1 MKLRVPSWVDVRLHY
16 RSGRDDRGDGIGL
29 RCVSGSGALD
39 MVIERRPS
47 LSFARRIS
55 GLPAA
60 GCIQAQAS
68 KACVRHTSTS
78 LPVATS
84 ASTATSLFSLVHD
97 RPGHNKLKLDQPA
110 YRRLGFPHVFT
121 LGMTCVSLL
130 LGSVHALSEDS
141 GERKVIEELT
151 PPWGAVGQVNVAGYR
166 QRVECTGS
174 LIAPNVV
181 ITAAHCVTDPF
192 HRKPFPVDEIHFLAG
207 VRGSTWLRHSTAK
220 CLHFPADYDYGSQS
234 FSKDLVLITLNDNF
248 NDIVAMDLDRTD
260 AQGPDISLI
269 HAAYPADRRYVL
281 TAQFGC
287 HIVTQTQSLWL
298 TNCDA
303 RPASSGGPIL
313 I

>member
-1 MKLRVPSWVDVRLHY
+1 
-16 RSGRDDRGDGIGL
+16 
-29 RCVSGSGALD
+29 
-39 MVIERRPS
+39 
-47 LSFARRIS
+47 
-55 GLPAA
+55 
-60 GCIQAQAS
+60 
-68 KACVRHTSTS
+68 
-78 LPVATS
+78 
-84 ASTATSLFSLVHD
+84 
-97 RPGHNKLKLDQPA
+97 
-110 YRRLGFPHVFT
+110 
-121 LGMTCVSLL
+121 MTCVSLL

-260 AQGPDISLI
+260 AQGRDISLI

-313 I
+313 IQRKDGLKLAAIMVGTGRSGSIAVPVANWIDISLARSCP